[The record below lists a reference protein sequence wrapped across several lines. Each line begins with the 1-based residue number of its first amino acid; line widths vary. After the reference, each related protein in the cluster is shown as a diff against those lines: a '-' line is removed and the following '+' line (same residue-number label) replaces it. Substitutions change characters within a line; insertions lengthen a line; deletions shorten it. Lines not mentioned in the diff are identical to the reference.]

1 MLSICSS
8 LVAQSTAIIQRDPA
22 IAKMV
27 EQINADSL
35 RSYITSMVSFG
46 TRHTVST
53 QADSKKGIGAARL
66 WVLGRFNQFA
76 KESGGRMT
84 AVIDSVTYKADKR
97 RVDVDINLGNV
108 VATLRGTDANDKRIF
123 LITGHLDSRVT
134 KIEDRT
140 SDAPGAN
147 DDASGCAAVIECARI
162 MSKTAFPATIIF
174 MTVSGEEQGLL
185 GARYMADKSKK
196 QGLNIEAVLNNDIV
210 GSNNSNETN
219 IINNTQ
225 LRVFSEGLPSYEL
238 DSVAKNIRFMGLEND
253 GKARQLARYFKETAE
268 RYVDNLE
275 IKLIYRN
282 DRFGRGGDHSPFVDN
297 GFAAVRVTEM
307 NENFYHQHQDL
318 RTDKGIRYGDLVE
331 FMDFEYLR
339 KNTAANLVSLA
350 NLAKAP
356 GMPQEVVYVMAGLG
370 NATTLK
376 WKAPLNGKPKGYY
389 VLIRESSVAV
399 WQKKIF
405 TTETTLKLPYT
416 KDNYLFAVQ
425 SVSEDGNESLPAV
438 PKVARTSSSL

>member
-1 MLSICSS
+1 MKKILTIGLMLSICSS
-8 LVAQSTAIIQRDPA
+8 LVAQSTTIIQRDPV

-253 GKARQLARYFKETAE
+253 GKARQLRDTS
-268 RYVDNLE
+268 R
-275 IKLIYRN
+275 KL
-282 DRFGRGGDHSPFVDN
+282 
-297 GFAAVRVTEM
+297 
-307 NENFYHQHQDL
+307 L
-318 RTDKGIRYGDLVE
+318 KG
-331 FMDFEYLR
+331 MW
-339 KNTAANLVSLA
+339 
-350 NLAKAP
+350 
-356 GMPQEVVYVMAGLG
+356 
-370 NATTLK
+370 TTLK
-376 WKAPLNGKPKGYY
+376 SNLSTGMTGLDAVGTIHRLWTMALPLF
-389 VLIRESSVAV
+389 VL
-399 WQKKIF
+399 
-405 TTETTLKLPYT
+405 LK
-416 KDNYLFAVQ
+416 
-425 SVSEDGNESLPAV
+425 
-438 PKVARTSSSL
+438 